1 MKYDHHCREL
11 LAIFLRK
18 LKAIPAR
25 WTRIILSNDDAIS
38 SDISDGL
45 LSTVMR
51 ISYAEIYIQF
61 MQRCGLVKMQASRRW
76 GTTKRIIDIMAWES
90 FVAENKLQGICEVGS
105 LEKRN
110 DKAYYLLV
118 GTFKHSYLTI
128 KSNCQMHHLFSWPTT
143 GYEGNSK
150 FS

>member
-18 LKAIPAR
+18 LKATPTR
-25 WTRIILSNDDAIS
+25 WTRIILSNVDAIS

-45 LSTVMR
+45 LSTVMG

-76 GTTKRIIDIMAWES
+76 GTTKQIIDIMAWES
-90 FVAENKLQGICEVGS
+90 FVAENKLQSNSFLGYNHLVLQVIGVG
-105 LEKRN
+105 N
-110 DKAYYLLV
+110 VLLIFCV
-118 GTFKHSYLTI
+118 VVP
-128 KSNCQMHHLFSWPTT
+128 NVVRHLPQ
-143 GYEGNSK
+143 
-150 FS
+150 